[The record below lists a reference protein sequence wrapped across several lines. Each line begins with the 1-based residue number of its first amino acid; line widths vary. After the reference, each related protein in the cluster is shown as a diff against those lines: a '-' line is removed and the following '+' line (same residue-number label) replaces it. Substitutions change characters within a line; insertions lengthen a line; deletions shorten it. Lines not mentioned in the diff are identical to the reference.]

1 MANEHYIASNRDS
14 ARKSVLDAL
23 GKPWSTFCEAPG
35 KKRLVESID
44 SYLWQRTGHM
54 ASYPKN
60 WGEPGRRYIVR
71 AWSTPDD
78 NRIEPVTRETYA
90 RGFFSLDDFKPYT
103 RAALAEVVK
112 SERVTGKPCA
122 G

>member
-1 MANEHYIASNRDS
+1 M
-14 ARKSVLDAL
+14 LDAL

-78 NRIEPVTRETYA
+78 NRIERMTRETYA

-112 SERVTGKPCA
+112 GERVTGKPCA